1 MASARKTRRQVPP
14 KEAPRSVEGTPALQ
28 PAQPLDADRDRRWP
42 AVSAVAP
49 TQDGQH
55 PDSPSAIRTQPE
67 PLLVHNL
74 LNDLTGLGSLLV
86 REVRQGSWLN
96 AYLLATGMN
105 QIVEDYLHPDPYFLG
120 KAADYLARI
129 RPPAGPLAART
140 ARGIATAMA
149 RIHSHQRP
157 ARDLLDWHADL
168 AAFVQQLSD
177 IVAAPPAATTA
188 PREALLAWGEAL
200 LRPLGRFP
208 ARLRREVL
216 RLPSCFRS
224 FDQQPADVARLV
236 RDFAQR
242 WPDRRR
248 PLVVVGLRAS
258 GSYLAPLY
266 AAHLKVHGYQDVRV
280 LTMRPGRRL
289 LKPERAL
296 LQAVSRR
303 GGLALLT
310 DDPPV
315 SGGSLAQAAADLERV
330 GVPAQAIILLLQLFG
345 SRDTLPPRLQRY
357 AAVLLPWEEWTIHE
371 QLAPTAVQSAL
382 ADLLAPARTVRAIE
396 RLPLPPRT
404 VARGHTHAL
413 YRVQLVDREGGRHR
427 EQTIFVTGAGLG
439 YFGEHAL
446 AVARTLPGFL
456 PEVYGF
462 RAGLLYRAW
471 LPEERRLSSIRPGT
485 EAELAAAM
493 VAYIVARHRALAVEE
508 DVSPR
513 LIDRLPVWEAAS
525 NLLSRAF
532 GRGWLLVR
540 LPVVDPTVKRL
551 LRCQRP
557 SVVDGSMS
565 AAHWFA
571 AEREGG
577 QLLKVDVDER
587 AFSNRNLS
595 CYDPVFDLASLAASV
610 DLAGLAARAPNSTL
624 PRQLRDTYHNLL
636 AEPID
641 EERWL
646 LYQFVHLWDQQR
658 THASDQPGV
667 RRALSRAL
675 QRYFAALYFQD
686 VPAPSAGAL
695 CALDIDGVLETT
707 PLGFP
712 GMTPAAALTV
722 RALTLHGYR
731 PVLATGRSLDE
742 VRERC
747 AAYHLAGGVGEYG
760 AVVYNHG
767 TGGVREV
774 LSASDRDALDQLRA
788 VLGDSEGVHLDPDY
802 RYCVRAYRFNAAG
815 QRRSLSPEI
824 VAMALA
830 RSGAGGR
837 IRPIAGD
844 AQTDFMVAGIDKGTG
859 LRLLAADL
867 GVEDGGE
874 GKPLALAVGDTVS
887 DLPMFKL
894 AARAFAPANAGS
906 DVRSAGVTVLQRPY
920 QSGLALAAAHLLGHP
935 PGRCPICRGPR
946 LSADAHLLLTILAA
960 QETGTWG
967 MVRQALLLAARVWT
981 LTDVGRRQGEVT

>member
-1 MASARKTRRQVPP
+1 M
-14 KEAPRSVEGTPALQ
+14 EADL
-28 PAQPLDADRDRRWP
+28 DRRWP

-49 TQDGQH
+49 AQDGQH
-55 PDSPSAIRTQPE
+55 PNSPSAIRTQPE

-74 LNDLTGLGSLLV
+74 LNDLTGLGALLV

-120 KAADYLARI
+120 RAANYLARI
-129 RPPAGPLAART
+129 RQPAGPLAAGT

-149 RIHSHQRP
+149 RIRSHQRST
-157 ARDLLDWHADL
+157 RYLLDWQAEL
-168 AAFVQQLSD
+168 AAFVQRLAD
-177 IVAAPPAATTA
+177 IVACPPAATTA
-188 PREALLAWGEAL
+188 PREVLLAWGDAL

-224 FDQQPADVARLV
+224 FDQQPADVARMA
-236 RDFAQR
+236 RDFAHR

-248 PLVVVGLRAS
+248 PLVVVGLRTS
-258 GSYLAPLY
+258 GSYLAPLC
-266 AAHLKVHGYQDVRV
+266 AAYLKAHGYQDVRV
-280 LTMRPGRRL
+280 LTIRPGRRL

-310 DDPPV
+310 DDPPG
-315 SGGSLAQAAADLERV
+315 SGGSLAQAADDLERV
-330 GVPAQAIILLLQLFG
+330 GVPSRSIVLLLQLFG
-345 SRDTLPPRLQRY
+345 SRDSLPSRLHRY

-371 QLAPTAVQSAL
+371 HLAPAAVQSAL
-382 ADLLAPARTVRAIE
+382 ADLLTPARTVRAIE

-404 VARGHTHAL
+404 LVRGHARAL
-413 YRVQLVDREGGRHR
+413 YQVQLVDRASGRHWAQR
-427 EQTIFVTGAGLG
+427 IFVTGAGLG
-439 YFGEHAL
+439 YFGAHAL
-446 AVARTLPGFL
+446 AVARALRGFV
-456 PEVYGF
+456 PEVYGV

-471 LPEERRLSSIRPGT
+471 LPEERKLSSIRPGT
-485 EAELAAAM
+485 EAALAAAM
-493 VAYIVARHRALAVEE
+493 AAYIVARHRALAVDE
-508 DVSPR
+508 DVSLR
-513 LIDRLPVWEAAS
+513 LIDRSPVWEAAS

-532 GRGWLLVR
+532 GRGRLLVR

-551 LRCQRP
+551 LRFQRP
-557 SVVDGSMS
+557 SVVDGSMT

-577 QLLKVDVDER
+577 QLLKVDCDER
-587 AFSNRNLS
+587 AFSNRDLT

-610 DLAGLAARAPNSTL
+610 DLAGAAARGPDTTL
-624 PRQLRDTYHNLL
+624 PRRLRDAYHNLL
-636 AEPID
+636 AEPIG

-658 THASDQPGV
+658 THDSERPEV

-675 QRYFAALYFQD
+675 QRYFAALFFHD
-686 VPAPSAGAL
+686 VPVPSAGAL
-695 CALDIDGVLETT
+695 CALDIDGVLETN

-712 GMTPAAALTV
+712 GLTPAAAITV
-722 RALTLHGYR
+722 RALTRHGYR

-767 TGGVREV
+767 TGRVREV
-774 LSASDRDALDQLRA
+774 LSERDREALAQLRT
-788 VLGDSEGVHLDPDY
+788 VLGEIEGVHLDPDY
-802 RYCVRAYRFNAAG
+802 RYAVRAYRLTAAG

-824 VAMALA
+824 VAMALVK
-830 RSGAGGR
+830 SGAGSR
-837 IRPIAGD
+837 IRPIVGE

-867 GVEDGGE
+867 GVEEGSE
-874 GKPLALAVGDTVS
+874 GKLLALAVGDTVS
-887 DLPMFKL
+887 DLPMFEL
-894 AARAFAPANAGS
+894 AARAFAPANA
-906 DVRSAGVTVLQRPY
+906 DAYVRSAGVTVLRRPY
-920 QSGLALAAAHLLGHP
+920 QSGLALAASHLLGHL
-935 PGRCPICRGPR
+935 PGHCPICRSPR
-946 LSADAHLLLTILAA
+946 LSPDARLLLTVLAA

-967 MVRQALLLAARVWT
+967 MVRQALLLAARIWT
-981 LTDVGRRQGEVT
+981 PTLVGRCRGEGT

>member
-1 MASARKTRRQVPP
+1 
-14 KEAPRSVEGTPALQ
+14 
-28 PAQPLDADRDRRWP
+28 
-42 AVSAVAP
+42 
-49 TQDGQH
+49 
-55 PDSPSAIRTQPE
+55 
-67 PLLVHNL
+67 LLVHNL

-96 AYLLATGMN
+96 AYLLAAGMN

-129 RPPAGPLAART
+129 RPPVGPLAAGT

-149 RIHSHQRP
+149 RIHSHQRST
-157 ARDLLDWHADL
+157 RYLLDWQADL
-168 AAFVQQLSD
+168 AAFVQRLAD
-177 IVAAPPAATTA
+177 IVACPPTATTT
-188 PREALLAWGEAL
+188 PREALLAWGDAL
-200 LRPLGRFP
+200 LRPLERFP

-236 RDFAQR
+236 RDVAQR

-258 GSYLAPLY
+258 GSCLAPLC
-266 AAHLKVHGYQDVRV
+266 AAHLVAHGYQDVRV

-289 LKPERAL
+289 LKPEHAL

-315 SGGSLAQAAADLERV
+315 SGGSLAQAAEDLERV
-330 GVPAQAIILLLQLFG
+330 GVPAQAIVLLLQLFG
-345 SRDTLPPRLQRY
+345 SRDSLPPRLQRY
-357 AAVLLPWEEWTIHE
+357 AAVLLPWEEWAIHE
-371 QLAPTAVQSAL
+371 QLAPAAVQSAL
-382 ADLLAPARTVRAIE
+382 ADLLAPARTVSAIK

-404 VARGHTHAL
+404 VARGHAHAL
-413 YRVQLVDREGGRHR
+413 YLVQLVDRASGNKR
-427 EQTIFVTGAGLG
+427 EQKIFVTGAGLG

-446 AVARTLPGFL
+446 AVAHALRGFV

-462 RAGLLYRAW
+462 KAGLVYRAW

-485 EAELAAAM
+485 EAELAAAL
-493 VAYIVARHRALAVEE
+493 VAYIVARQRALAVEE
-508 DVSPR
+508 DVSLR

-540 LPVVDPTVKRL
+540 LPVVDPTSRRL

-577 QLLKVDVDER
+577 PLLKVDCDER
-587 AFSNRNLS
+587 AFSNRNLF

-610 DLAGLAARAPNSTL
+610 DLAGAAAHAPDNKTL
-624 PRQLRDTYHNLL
+624 PGHLRDIYQKLL
-636 AEPID
+636 AEPIGD
-641 EERWL
+641 ERWL
-646 LYQFVHLWDQQR
+646 LYQFVHLWDQRR
-658 THASDQPGV
+658 THDSERPEV

-675 QRYFAALYFQD
+675 QRYFTALYFQD
-686 VPAPSAGAL
+686 VPAPTAGPL
-695 CALDIDGVLETT
+695 CALDLDGVLETSA
-707 PLGFP
+707 LGFP
-712 GMTPAAALTV
+712 GLTPAAALTV
-722 RALTLHGYR
+722 RALALHGYR
-731 PVLATGRSLDE
+731 LVLATGRSLDD
-742 VRERC
+742 VRDRC
-747 AAYHLAGGVGEYG
+747 VAYHLAGGVAEYG
-760 AVVYNHG
+760 AVVYTHG
-767 TGGVREV
+767 TGRVREV
-774 LSASDRDALDQLRA
+774 LSARDRAALDQLRE
-788 VLGDSEGVHLDPDY
+788 VLGNSDGIRLDPDY
-802 RYCVRAYRFNAAG
+802 RYAVRAYRLDAAG
-815 QRRSLSPEI
+815 HRRSLSPQM
-824 VAMALA
+824 VAMALMKA
-830 RSGAGGR
+830 GAGWR
-837 IRPIAGD
+837 IRPIAGA

-867 GVEDGGE
+867 GMEDDGK

-887 DLPMFKL
+887 DLPMFEL

-906 DVRSAGVTVLQRPY
+906 DVRSAGVRVLRRPY
-920 QSGLALAAAHLLGHP
+920 QSGLALATSHLLGHP
-935 PGRCPICRGPR
+935 PGRCPTCRGPR
-946 LSADAHLLLTILAA
+946 LSAEAHLLLTVLAA

-981 LTDVGRRQGEVT
+981 QRVVDRRRGEVT